1 LWLEILASTLSC
13 LYACILM
20 PRAPRKLHTEEELY
34 EYALKALMRRA
45 HSVFE
50 MRRALERRAD
60 EKVIVQR
67 VLSRLRERQYL
78 DDARYAM
85 QFVRQRSENR
95 RQGRHRIARELRAR
109 GVPDR
114 HIEAA
119 LDEVLRTVD
128 AGAQVRKRIERKLRS
143 FPGPLDA
150 RKLASLYASLLRS
163 GFSADLIR
171 NELQHFREA
180 AAAPLQ
186 ANECG
191 DSTPKARSRNYED
204 E

>member
-1 LWLEILASTLSC
+1 MRTSAKKLDSEEA
-13 LYACILM
+13 LYDF
-20 PRAPRKLHTEEELY
+20 
-34 EYALKALMRRA
+34 ALKALMRRA

-60 EKVIVQR
+60 EKPLVQR
-67 VLSRLRERQYL
+67 VLARLRGNQYL
-78 DDARYAM
+78 DDARYAK

-119 LDEVLRTVD
+119 IEEVLRDVD

-143 FPGPLDA
+143 LRGPLDE
-150 RKLASLYASLLRS
+150 RKLASLYGALLRA
-163 GFSADLIR
+163 GFDSDTIR
-171 NELQHFREA
+171 RELRAATKREVEELPESNEIE
-180 AAAPLQ
+180 
-186 ANECG
+186 
-191 DSTPKARSRNYED
+191 TTD
-204 E
+204 EHR

>member
-1 LWLEILASTLSC
+1 
-13 LYACILM
+13 M
-20 PRAPRKLHTEEELY
+20 PRAPRKLQTEEELY

-60 EKVIVQR
+60 EKPLVQR
-67 VLSRLRERQYL
+67 VLGRLKEHQYL

-114 HIEAA
+114 HIETA
-119 LDEVLRTVD
+119 LDDVLRTVD
-128 AGAQVRKRIERKLRS
+128 AGAQVRKRIERKLRNLR
-143 FPGPLDA
+143 GPLDA
-150 RKLASLYASLLRS
+150 RKMASLYGTLLRA
-163 GFSADLIR
+163 GFDSDIIR
-171 NELQHFREA
+171 RELRA
-180 AAAPLQ
+180 ATKRDVQELPQ
-186 ANECG
+186 SEEIE
-191 DSTPKARSRNYED
+191 TTD
-204 E
+204 EHR

>member
-1 LWLEILASTLSC
+1 
-13 LYACILM
+13 M

-34 EYALKALMRRA
+34 EYALKSLMRRA

-60 EKVIVQR
+60 EKPIVQR
-67 VLSRLRERQYL
+67 VLARLRERQYL
-78 DDARYAM
+78 DDARYAK

-119 LDEVLRTVD
+119 LEEVLRDVD

-143 FPGPLDA
+143 LRGPLDA
-150 RKLASLYASLLRS
+150 RKTASLYGALLRA
-163 GFSADLIR
+163 GFDSEIIR
-171 NELQHFREA
+171 RELRAATKREVA
-180 AAAPLQ
+180 ELPVT
-186 ANECG
+186 EEFETTEE
-191 DSTPKARSRNYED
+191 SS
-204 E
+204 

>member
-1 LWLEILASTLSC
+1 MSLLPASCLLASLLPC

-20 PRAPRKLHTEEELY
+20 PRAPRKLHTEEELH

-60 EKVIVQR
+60 EKPIVQR
-67 VLSRLRERQYL
+67 VLARLRERQYL

-119 LDEVLRTVD
+119 LDEVLRDVD
-128 AGAQVRKRIERKLRS
+128 AGAQVRKRIERKLRNLR
-143 FPGPLDA
+143 GPLDA
-150 RKLASLYASLLRS
+150 RKMASLYGTLLRA
-163 GFSADLIR
+163 GFDSDIIR
-171 NELQHFREA
+171 RELRAATKREVAELPVNEEFETKEE
-180 AAAPLQ
+180 P
-186 ANECG
+186 
-191 DSTPKARSRNYED
+191 S
-204 E
+204 

>member
-1 LWLEILASTLSC
+1 
-13 LYACILM
+13 M
-20 PRAPRKLHTEEELY
+20 
-34 EYALKALMRRA
+34 KALMRRA

-60 EKVIVQR
+60 DKAIVQR
-67 VLSRLRERQYL
+67 VLARLREHKYL

-119 LDEVLRTVD
+119 LDEMLRDVD

-143 FPGPLDA
+143 LRGPLDQ
-150 RKLASLYASLLRS
+150 RKMASLYGALLRA
-163 GFSADLIR
+163 GFDSDTIR
-171 NELQHFREA
+171 RELRA
-180 AAAPLQ
+180 VTKQ
-186 ANECG
+186 AVSELPATTEE
-191 DSTPKARSRNYED
+191 SES
-204 E
+204 